1 MNKIKS
7 NPDKTILTIC
17 TGIVLIFLLTEI
29 KLFLIISF
37 SFGLIGMVSTF
48 LSRIIEKI
56 WFKIAEILGY
66 IVPNIILSV
75 IFYMFLFPISLISK
89 LFGKVDYLKLKNK
102 ETSTYINLSK
112 KFNKDSFKNP
122 F

>member
-29 KLFLIISF
+29 KSFLIISF
-37 SFGLIGMVSTF
+37 SLGLIGMVSTF
-48 LSRIIEKI
+48 FSSLVEKI
-56 WFKIAEILGY
+56 WFKISEILGY
-66 IVPNIILSV
+66 IVPSIILSV
-75 IFYMFLFPISLISK
+75 IFYIFLFPISFFSKFFGRKDPLNLKNNDDTNYTNISK
-89 LFGKVDYLKLKNK
+89 V
-102 ETSTYINLSK
+102 
-112 KFNKDSFKNP
+112 FNADDFKNP

>member
-17 TGIVLIFLLTEI
+17 TGFALIFLLTEI

-37 SFGLIGMVSTF
+37 SLGLIGIVSTF
-48 LSRIIEKI
+48 ASKIVEKI
-56 WFKIAEILGY
+56 WFKISEILGY

-75 IFYMFLFPISLISK
+75 IFYIFLFPISLVSK
-89 LFGKVDYLKLKNK
+89 LFGKVDFLKLKNK
-102 ETSTYINLSK
+102 ETSTFINLSK
-112 KFNKDSFKNP
+112 KFNQDSFKNP

>member
-17 TGIVLIFLLTEI
+17 TGIALIFLLTEI
-29 KLFLIISF
+29 KFFLIISF
-37 SFGLIGMVSTF
+37 SLGLIGIVSTF
-48 LSRIIEKI
+48 LSRIVEKL

-75 IFYMFLFPISLISK
+75 IFYLFLFPTSLMSK
-89 LFGKVDYLKLKNK
+89 VFRKKDLLKLKSS
-102 ETSTYINLSK
+102 EDTTYINLSK
-112 KFNKDSFKNP
+112 KFSKDSFVNP

>member
-17 TGIVLIFLLTEI
+17 TGFVLIFLLTEI
-29 KLFLIISF
+29 KLFLMISF
-37 SFGLIGMVSTF
+37 SLGLIGMVSTF
-48 LSRIIEKI
+48 ISRIVEKI
-56 WFKIAEILGY
+56 WFKISEILGY
-66 IVPNIILSV
+66 IVPNIILSL
-75 IFYMFLFPISLISK
+75 IFYIFLFPISLVSK

-102 ETSTYINLSK
+102 ETSTYNNLSK
-112 KFNKDSFKNP
+112 KFNKESFKNP